1 VGLRECHIIF
11 WQWELFD
18 LTEGPEN
25 RGAMEWAAT
34 ALFRI
39 SGDEERERLAERA
52 RATTWLRKWLMNQ
65 I

>member
-1 VGLRECHIIF
+1 MGLRECHIIF

-39 SGDEERERLAERA
+39 SGDEERERHDEVLKEREQ
-52 RATTWLRKWLMNQ
+52 LLG
-65 I
+65 